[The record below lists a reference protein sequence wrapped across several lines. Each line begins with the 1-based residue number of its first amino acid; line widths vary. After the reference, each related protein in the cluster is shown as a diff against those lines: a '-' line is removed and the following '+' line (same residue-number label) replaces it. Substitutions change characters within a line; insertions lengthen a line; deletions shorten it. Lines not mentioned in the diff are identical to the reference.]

1 MMSAESVSMLIAIG
15 LAAIPIL
22 LGIGFALGKYNAG
35 RTRRTL
41 RPLRMSTSFILVVCA
56 ALLWASS
63 TALSSA
69 ARSIFFGMAF
79 GFCGDLILADVIR
92 LRNPMIFGII
102 AFGIGHIFYIT
113 GFIQAS
119 QALGLSNPLSG
130 SMLWVVYVMVVGV
143 LWVAVINNPHKS
155 RTLNIGSLIYAWLIA
170 IMAGTAGG
178 LAIQDG
184 RFGLTALGGLLFLI
198 SDLILGNRELRDNA
212 WFLVHDVVWV
222 IYIAGQALI
231 VLTTR

>member
-1 MMSAESVSMLIAIG
+1 MNRDLAGTLIAIG
-15 LAAIPIL
+15 LAAIPLL
-22 LGIGFALGKYNAG
+22 LGIGFAFGQYNAE

-41 RPLRMSTSFILVVCA
+41 RPLRLSTSFILVVCA
-56 ALLWASS
+56 ALLWASN
-63 TALSSA
+63 TALSGA

-92 LRNPMIFGII
+92 LRNHMIPGII

-113 GFIQAS
+113 AFIQVS
-119 QALGLSNPLSG
+119 QTLGLSNPLSG
-130 SMLWVVYVMVVGV
+130 SMLWVVYVMVIGV
-143 LWVAVINNPHKS
+143 LWVAMINNPHKP
-155 RTLNIGSLIYAWLIA
+155 RTLNLGSLIYAWLIA
-170 IMAGTAGG
+170 LMAGTAGG

-198 SDLILGNRELRDNA
+198 SDMILGNRELRDNA

-222 IYIAGQALI
+222 IYIAGQALL